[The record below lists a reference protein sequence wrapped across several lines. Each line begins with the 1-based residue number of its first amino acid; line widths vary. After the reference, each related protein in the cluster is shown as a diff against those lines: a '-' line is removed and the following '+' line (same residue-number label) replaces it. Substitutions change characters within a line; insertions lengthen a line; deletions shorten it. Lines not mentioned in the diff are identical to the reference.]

1 METNMNLPEVHTTT
15 IEKACIIWPEMLCSE
30 DAVSGGDE
38 RPDSWKDRDD
48 LPKGGAF
55 ITFIDDN
62 DEHLTIM
69 VKELHIMRTS

>member
-1 METNMNLPEVHTTT
+1 MNEYKRIIETAL
-15 IEKACIIWPEMLCSE
+15 IIWPEMLCSK
-30 DAVSGGDE
+30 DAVSGWGE

-62 DEHLTIM
+62 DEYFTIL
-69 VKELHIMRTS
+69 VKELHIRRTS